1 MIITCPACSTRYSMD
16 PTSLGP
22 EGRRVRCAKCK
33 HVWQQTPPDDM
44 PKRVDLAPEPAPAPV
59 AAPAAAPAAT
69 TAASA
74 GPSSG
79 GSSALGGPAEERVAI
94 PPRPRAAAPRQGMSA
109 GIGILLL
116 LIVIIGLAA
125 AAGYFFQKQVVAS
138 WPDTREIYEALG
150 IAQPVL
156 GKDLEISNI
165 TFVNQTI
172 DGQPVLVVHGEIF
185 NKGQATVTMPN
196 LLATL
201 RTEKRQWLFDWI
213 FAIEKTSL
221 APGETVTFTTTAKN
235 PPKDAKLLEVTFT
248 EKPVGS

>member
-16 PTSLGP
+16 PLSLGP

-44 PKRVDLAPEPAPAPV
+44 PKRVDLAPPEPAP
-59 AAPAAAPAAT
+59 APAAAPAAASAAT
-69 TAASA
+69 TPTSA
-74 GPSSG
+74 GPGSAG
-79 GSSALGGPAEERVAI
+79 GSAFGGPSEERVTI
-94 PPRPRAAAPRQGMSA
+94 PPRPRPVARKGMSA
-109 GIGILLL
+109 GLGILIL
-116 LIVIIGLAA
+116 LIVIIGLVA
-125 AAGYFFQKQVVAS
+125 AAGYFFQKAVVAS
-138 WPDTREIYEALG
+138 WPDAREIYAVLG

-185 NKGQATVTMPN
+185 NKGQATAPVPN

-201 RTEKRQWLFDWI
+201 RTQQRQWLFDWI
-213 FAIEKTSL
+213 FNIQKTNL

-235 PPKDAKLLEVTFT
+235 PPKTAKLLEVTFT

>member
-44 PKRVDLAPEPAPAPV
+44 PKRVDLAPPEPAPAPAPTV
-59 AAPAAAPAAT
+59 APVAMAASSSA
-69 TAASA
+69 TAA
-74 GPSSG
+74 
-79 GSSALGGPAEERVAI
+79 SALGGPSEERVAI
-94 PPRPRAAAPRQGMSA
+94 PPRPRPAPRTGMGA
-109 GIGILLL
+109 GLGILIL

-125 AAGYFFQKQVVAS
+125 GAGYLFQKTVVAS
-138 WPDTREIYEALG
+138 WPDAREIYDALG

-185 NKGQATVTMPN
+185 NKGQATANLPN

-201 RTEKRQWLFDWI
+201 RTQQRQWLFDWI
-213 FAIEKTSL
+213 FAIDKRTL
-221 APGETVTFTTTAKN
+221 APGETVTFTTTAKT

>member
-1 MIITCPACSTRYSMD
+1 MD
-16 PTSLGP
+16 PLSLGP

-44 PKRVDLAPEPAPAPV
+44 PRRVDLAAPEPAPAP
-59 AAPAAAPAAT
+59 APASAATAPAPS
-69 TAASA
+69 SA
-74 GPSSG
+74 GTI
-79 GSSALGGPAEERVAI
+79 GSTSLGGPSEERVAI
-94 PPRPRAAAPRQGMSA
+94 PPRPRPAPRKGMGA
-109 GIGILLL
+109 GLGILIL
-116 LIVIIGLAA
+116 LIVIVGLVA
-125 AAGYFFQKQVVAS
+125 AAGYFFQKAVVAS
-138 WPDTREIYEALG
+138 WPDAREIYAALG

-185 NKGQATVTMPN
+185 NKGQATIPVPN

-201 RTEKRQWLFDWI
+201 RTQKRQWLFDWI

-235 PPKDAKLLEVTFT
+235 PPKEAKLLEVTFT

>member
-16 PTSLGP
+16 PLSLGP

-33 HVWQQTPPDDM
+33 HVWHQTPPDDM
-44 PKRVDLAPEPAPAPV
+44 PRRVDLATPEAPPMPPPAASSV
-59 AAPAAAPAAT
+59 AAGSAAT
-69 TAASA
+69 GASA
-74 GPSSG
+74 I
-79 GSSALGGPAEERVAI
+79 GSAGLGSTPEERVAI
-94 PPRPRAAAPRQGMSA
+94 PPRPRLAPRKGMSA
-109 GIGILLL
+109 GLGILIL
-116 LIVIIGLAA
+116 LIVIIGLVA
-125 AAGYFFQKQVVAS
+125 AAGYFFQKTVVAS
-138 WPDTREIYEALG
+138 WPKAREIYEALG
-150 IAQPVL
+150 IAEPIL

-185 NKGQATVTMPN
+185 NKGQATIGVPN

-201 RTEKRQWLFDWI
+201 RTQQRQWLFDWV
-213 FAIEKTSL
+213 FKIEKAEL

-235 PPKDAKLLEVTFT
+235 PPKEAKLLEVTFT

>member
-33 HVWQQTPPDDM
+33 NVWQQMPPDDM
-44 PKRVDLAPEPAPAPV
+44 PKRVDLAPPEPAPVPA
-59 AAPAAAPAAT
+59 AAPAAAPAAM
-69 TAASA
+69 A
-74 GPSSG
+74 GG
-79 GSSALGGPAEERVAI
+79 GSSAAAAGALGGPSEERVAI
-94 PPRPRAAAPRQGMSA
+94 PPRPRPAAPRRGMSA
-109 GIGILLL
+109 GLGILLL

-125 AAGYFFQKQVVAS
+125 GAGYLFQKTVVAS
-138 WPDTREIYEALG
+138 WPDTREIYDALG

-185 NKGQATVTMPN
+185 NKGQATTTMPN

-201 RTEKRQWLFDWI
+201 RTQQRQWLFDWI
-213 FAIEKTSL
+213 FAIDKKTL
-221 APGETVTFTTTAKN
+221 APGETVTFTTTAKS